1 MICFRPKNFSIFNY
15 MIEEIKKKLES
26 NGVEDFEVSQK
37 IPKDSI
43 SITGD
48 IKNIRIYIPM
58 DMEYSQIKIED
69 FIRKLSKFNRCSTN
83 LDRNIFVM
91 RLSDNLTL
99 QQYIKL
105 VEYII
110 EEEGYCTILDNIL

>member
-1 MICFRPKNFSIFNY
+1 MVSFRLKNFSIFNK

-26 NGVEDFEVSQK
+26 DRVEDFEVSQK

-48 IKNIRIYIPM
+48 IKNIKIYIPM
-58 DMEYSQIKIED
+58 DLEYSQIKIED
-69 FIRKLSKFNRCSTN
+69 FIRKLSKFNRCSTS

-91 RLSDNLTL
+91 KLSDNLTI

-105 VEYII
+105 VEYIVD
-110 EEEGYCTILDNIL
+110 EEGYCTILDNIL

>member
-1 MICFRPKNFSIFNY
+1 MVSFRLKNFSIFNK
-15 MIEEIKKKLES
+15 MIEEIKKKLVS
-26 NGVEDFEVSQK
+26 DGVEDFEVSQK

-48 IKNIRIYIPM
+48 IKNIKIYIPM
-58 DMEYSQIKIED
+58 DLEYSQIKIED
-69 FIRKLSKFNRCSTN
+69 FIRKLSKFNRCSTS

-91 RLSDNLTL
+91 KLSDNLTI

-105 VEYII
+105 VEYIVD
-110 EEEGYCTILDNIL
+110 EEGYCTILDNIL

>member
-1 MICFRPKNFSIFNY
+1 MVSFRLKNFSIFNK

-26 NGVEDFEVSQK
+26 DGVEDLEVSQK

-48 IKNIRIYIPM
+48 IKNIKIYIPM
-58 DMEYSQIKIED
+58 DLEYSQIKIED
-69 FIRKLSKFNRCSTN
+69 FIRKLSKFNRCSTS

-91 RLSDNLTL
+91 KLSDNLTI

-105 VEYII
+105 VEYIV